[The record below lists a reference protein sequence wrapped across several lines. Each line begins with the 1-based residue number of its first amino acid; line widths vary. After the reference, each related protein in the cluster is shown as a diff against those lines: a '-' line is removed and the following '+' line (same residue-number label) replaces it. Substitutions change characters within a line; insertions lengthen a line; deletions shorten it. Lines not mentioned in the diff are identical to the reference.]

1 MALFPTDNMKRDG
14 IQLGGPDTLCY
25 KCELERRA
33 NDPDSDIPYG
43 KLQYKEVF
51 KITQQGLDTCICMKH
66 FKEMCATSHYML
78 IDTDE
83 CIAVPLSAVEESAPE
98 VEVEDEGPKADP
110 DEIPEEAL
118 AEEVEPDKNPEEAP
132 VEEEKPKKKDKKDK
146 KKEDK

>member
-83 CIAVPLSAVEESAPE
+83 CVAVPLSAVEESAPE
-98 VEVEDEGPKADP
+98 VEEVE
-110 DEIPEEAL
+110 PEV
-118 AEEVEPDKNPEEAP
+118 EVEPDRNPEEVEA
-132 VEEEKPKKKDKKDK
+132 EEEKPKKKDKKDK

>member
-1 MALFPTDNMKRDG
+1 MALFPNNEKKLDG
-14 IQLGGPDTLCY
+14 IQLGGPNTLCY

-33 NDPDSDIPYG
+33 TDTDSDIPYG
-43 KLQYKEVF
+43 EMQYKEVF
-51 KITQQGLDTCICMKH
+51 KIIDQGQDICICMKH

-78 IDTDE
+78 IDTNE

-98 VEVEDEGPKADP
+98 VEVEVEDEGPKAEP

-118 AEEVEPDKNPEEAP
+118 A
-132 VEEEKPKKKDKKDK
+132 EEEKPKKKDKKDK

>member
-1 MALFPTDNMKRDG
+1 MALFPTDNVIKDG
-14 IQLGGPDTLCY
+14 IQLGGPTTLCY

-33 NDPDSDIPYG
+33 TDTDSDIPYG
-43 KLQYKEVF
+43 EMQYKEVF
-51 KITQQGLDTCICMKH
+51 KIVDQGQDICICMKH

-78 IDTDE
+78 IDTNE

-98 VEVEDEGPKADP
+98 VEEVESEVV
-110 DEIPEEAL
+110 
-118 AEEVEPDKNPEEAP
+118 EVEPDKNPEEAP

>member
-1 MALFPTDNMKRDG
+1 MALFPNNEKKLDG
-14 IQLGGPDTLCY
+14 IQLGGPNTLCY

-33 NDPDSDIPYG
+33 TDTDSDIPYG
-43 KLQYKEVF
+43 EMQYKEVF
-51 KITQQGLDTCICMKH
+51 KIIDQGQDICICMKH

-83 CIAVPLSAVEESAPE
+83 CVAVPLSAMEESAP
-98 VEVEDEGPKADP
+98 EVEDEGPKAEP

-118 AEEVEPDKNPEEAP
+118 A
-132 VEEEKPKKKDKKDK
+132 EEEKPKKKDKKDK

>member
-1 MALFPTDNMKRDG
+1 MESDIVMALFPTDDMKRDG
-14 IQLGGPDTLCY
+14 IQLGGPNTLCY

-83 CIAVPLSAVEESAPE
+83 CMAVPLSAMEESAPE
-98 VEVEDEGPKADP
+98 VEVEDEV
-110 DEIPEEAL
+110 PEQ
-118 AEEVEPDKNPEEAP
+118 EPDKNPEESIEEAP
-132 VEEEKPKKKDKKDK
+132 AEVEKPKKKDKKDK

>member
-98 VEVEDEGPKADP
+98 VE
-110 DEIPEEAL
+110 
-118 AEEVEPDKNPEEAP
+118 EVEPDRNPEEAS
-132 VEEEKPKKKDKKDK
+132 VEEEKPKKKKDK

>member
-78 IDTDE
+78 IDTNE

-98 VEVEDEGPKADP
+98 VDEVE
-110 DEIPEEAL
+110 PELEV
-118 AEEVEPDKNPEEAP
+118 EEVEPDRNPEEAP
-132 VEEEKPKKKDKKDK
+132 AEEEKPKKKDKKDK

>member
-1 MALFPTDNMKRDG
+1 MALFPTDDMKRDG
-14 IQLGGPDTLCY
+14 IQLGGPNTLCY

-66 FKEMCATSHYML
+66 FKEMCATSHYIL
-78 IDTDE
+78 IDTNE
-83 CIAVPLSAVEESAPE
+83 CMAVPLSAMEESAPE
-98 VEVEDEGPKADP
+98 VEVEDEGPKAEP

-118 AEEVEPDKNPEEAP
+118 A
-132 VEEEKPKKKDKKDK
+132 EEEKPKKKDKKDK

>member
-1 MALFPTDNMKRDG
+1 MALFPTDNVIKDG
-14 IQLGGPDTLCY
+14 IQLGGPTTLCY

-78 IDTDE
+78 IDTNE
-83 CIAVPLSAVEESAPE
+83 CMAVPLSAMEESAPE
-98 VEVEDEGPKADP
+98 VEVEDEGPKAEP

-118 AEEVEPDKNPEEAP
+118 AEEAP

>member
-83 CIAVPLSAVEESAPE
+83 CVAVPLSAMEESAPE
-98 VEVEDEGPKADP
+98 VEDEV
-110 DEIPEEAL
+110 PEG
-118 AEEVEPDKNPEEAP
+118 EPDKNPEEALA
-132 VEEEKPKKKDKKDK
+132 EEEKPKKKDKKDK
-146 KKEDK
+146 KKDDK

>member
-1 MALFPTDNMKRDG
+1 MALFPNNEKKLDG
-14 IQLGGPDTLCY
+14 IQLGGPNTLCY

-33 NDPDSDIPYG
+33 TDTDSDIPYG
-43 KLQYKEVF
+43 EMQYKEVF
-51 KITQQGLDTCICMKH
+51 KIIDQGQDICICMKH

-78 IDTDE
+78 IDTNE

-98 VEVEDEGPKADP
+98 VEEVE
-110 DEIPEEAL
+110 PEEV
-118 AEEVEPDKNPEEAP
+118 VEPDKNPEEAP

>member
-1 MALFPTDNMKRDG
+1 MALFPTNEKKLDG
-14 IQLGGPDTLCY
+14 IQLGGPNTLCY

-33 NDPDSDIPYG
+33 NDTDSDIPYG

-83 CIAVPLSAVEESAPE
+83 CVAVPLTAIEESAPE
-98 VEVEDEGPKADP
+98 VDEVE
-110 DEIPEEAL
+110 PEPEV
-118 AEEVEPDKNPEEAP
+118 EEVEPDRNPEEAP
-132 VEEEKPKKKDKKDK
+132 AEEEKPKKKDKKDK

>member
-1 MALFPTDNMKRDG
+1 MESDIVMALFPTDNMKRDG

-98 VEVEDEGPKADP
+98 VEEEDN
-110 DEIPEEAL
+110 EIEPEV
-118 AEEVEPDKNPEEAP
+118 EEVEPDKNPEEAP
-132 VEEEKPKKKDKKDK
+132 VEEEKPKKKKDK

>member
-1 MALFPTDNMKRDG
+1 MALFPNNEKKLDG
-14 IQLGGPDTLCY
+14 IQLGGPNTLCY

-33 NDPDSDIPYG
+33 TDTDSDIPYG
-43 KLQYKEVF
+43 EMQYKEVF
-51 KITQQGLDTCICMKH
+51 KIIDQGQDICICMKH

-78 IDTDE
+78 IDTNE

-98 VEVEDEGPKADP
+98 VEVEDEGPKAEP

-118 AEEVEPDKNPEEAP
+118 AETP

>member
-1 MALFPTDNMKRDG
+1 MALFPNNEKKLDG
-14 IQLGGPDTLCY
+14 IQLGGPNTLCY

-33 NDPDSDIPYG
+33 TDTDSDIPYG
-43 KLQYKEVF
+43 EMQYKEMF
-51 KITQQGLDTCICMKH
+51 KIIDQGQDICICMKH

-78 IDTDE
+78 IDTNE

-98 VEVEDEGPKADP
+98 VDEVE
-110 DEIPEEAL
+110 PEEVVEV
-118 AEEVEPDKNPEEAP
+118 EEVEPDRNPEEAP

>member
-1 MALFPTDNMKRDG
+1 MALFPTDDMKRDG
-14 IQLGGPDTLCY
+14 IQLGGPTTLCY

-33 NDPDSDIPYG
+33 TDTDSDIPYG
-43 KLQYKEVF
+43 EMQYKEVF
-51 KITQQGLDTCICMKH
+51 KIIDQGQDICICMKH

-78 IDTDE
+78 IDTNE

-98 VEVEDEGPKADP
+98 VEVEDEGPKAEP

-118 AEEVEPDKNPEEAP
+118 A
-132 VEEEKPKKKDKKDK
+132 EEEKPKKKDKKDK